1 MNPKR
6 NLAVLFTAHAILGCQ
21 MPVNVVLGGLAGA
34 VLADNRALAT
44 LPLSVIV
51 LVSMFV
57 APVASVTMGRFGRR
71 AGFLLGAC
79 AGALGG
85 TLSALALFRGS
96 FGLLL
101 AGSACTG
108 IFQAFQAYVRFAASD
123 AVPEPLKP
131 RAISWVLAAGLV
143 NALVGPEIVRW
154 LADAFAPTPYAG
166 AYVAVVAVNILGGA
180 VVSFLQIPLPVRR
193 AADIATR
200 RPMTDILG
208 QPRLIAAV
216 FCGMVS
222 YAVMS
227 LVMTPTSLA
236 MNEHGFDPNQAA
248 DVVRWHVFAMYAPS
262 FVTGSLITR
271 FGHLPVIATG
281 LGLLVVCAT
290 IALSG
295 VDIHH
300 FYLALIALG
309 IGWNFGFIGATS
321 LLATTYAPEE
331 QAFVQGINDFLVFGL
346 VAVASFSGGALLNTW
361 GWAAV
366 QYAALPAVAAGVG
379 VLIWSAARVRL
390 AGAIPVAG
398 KPGA

>member
-6 NLAVLFTAHAILGCQ
+6 NLAVLFAAHAVLGCQ

-34 VLADNRALAT
+34 ALADNRALAT

-57 APVASVTMGRFGRR
+57 APLASLTMGRFGRR
-71 AGFLLGAC
+71 AGFLIGAS

-85 TLSALALFRGS
+85 ALAALALFKGS
-96 FGLLL
+96 FGMLL

-108 IFQAFQAYVRFAASD
+108 VFQAFQAFVRFAASD
-123 AVPEPLKP
+123 AVPDALKP
-131 RAISWVLAAGLV
+131 RAISWVLAAGLI

-166 AYVAVVAVNILGGA
+166 AYVAVVAINILGGA
-180 VVSFLQIPLPVRR
+180 VLVLLRIPRPERR
-193 AADIATR
+193 AVAAEGR
-200 RPMTDILG
+200 RPVTALLG

-236 MNEHGFDPNQAA
+236 MSDHGFVPNQAA

-262 FVTGSLITR
+262 FFTGNLISR
-271 FGHLPVIATG
+271 FGHGPVITTG
-281 LGLLVVCAT
+281 LGLLLVCAA

-309 IGWNFGFIGATS
+309 VGWNFGFIGATS
-321 LLATTYAPEE
+321 LLATTYGPDE

-346 VAVASFSGGALLNTW
+346 VAIASFGGGALLNTW
-361 GWAAV
+361 GWTAV
-366 QYAALPAVAAGVG
+366 QYAAIPGVAAAGG
-379 VLIWSAARVRL
+379 VLIWCFTRAARTAAETTPIRR
-390 AGAIPVAG
+390 
-398 KPGA
+398 